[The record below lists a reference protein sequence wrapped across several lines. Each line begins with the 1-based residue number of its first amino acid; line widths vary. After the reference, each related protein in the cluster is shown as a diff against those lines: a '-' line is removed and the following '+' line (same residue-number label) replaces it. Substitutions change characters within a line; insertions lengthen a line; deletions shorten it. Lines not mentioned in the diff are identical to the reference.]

1 MEKKQSQFD
10 KMVDQIL
17 EDEIGW
23 NKKVK
28 DREYKLYKKD
38 SHRVKITKIYRYL
51 NIHGDHD
58 ERFGEDR
65 FLEG

>member
-51 NIHGDHD
+51 NAHGDD
-58 ERFGEDR
+58 YEGFREDR
-65 FLEG
+65 VLER

>member
-10 KMVDQIL
+10 KLVDRIL

-28 DREYKLYKKD
+28 DREYKLYK
-38 SHRVKITKIYRYL
+38 
-51 NIHGDHD
+51 
-58 ERFGEDR
+58 
-65 FLEG
+65 

>member
-10 KMVDQIL
+10 KLVDQIL

-28 DREYKLYKKD
+28 GREYKLYKKD

-51 NIHGDHD
+51 NAHGDD
-58 ERFGEDR
+58 YEGFREDR
-65 FLEG
+65 FLER